1 MSLSRRDFM
10 KVVSSTAVA
19 TGLIGCGSDDNE
31 SVAVSFVHG
40 VASGDPTQT
49 QVIIWT
55 RVTTAASYVDVSW
68 QVASDMEFLNVVQSG
83 IFTTD
88 TGRDFTV
95 KVDVQNLNANSQYYY
110 RFMVGEMMSEVGQ
123 TQTLPEDGVEK
134 ASMAVVSCANY
145 PAGYFHVYREILN
158 QHEQSPFDVVLHLG
172 DYIYEYGAGGYAS
185 EDAAA
190 LGREPSKGTEC
201 ITLDDY
207 RKRYAQYRQDADL
220 QALHAKL
227 PMIAVW
233 DDHELANDTWKNG
246 AENHQDDEGSFI
258 DRRAAA
264 AAAWTEWLPVR
275 ENTFSNMLIYRQF
288 SFGNLVNLMMLDTRL
303 VGRDKP
309 LDYFSLSAPTME
321 AIGGLV
327 AQSRSAPTMEAIG
340 GLVAQSRSADRELL
354 GTEQL
359 AWLMN
364 EFNTHDAKW
373 NVLGQQV
380 LMSRME
386 LPSSVMTAMF
396 QLFTSTEE
404 KKTEALLAVNTAITG
419 YLADP
424 SADPISLPYN
434 LDAWDGYYV
443 EREKVYQLAKAS
455 SGNFVCLAGDTHNA
469 WASELKDVSNNPI
482 GVEFATS
489 SVSSPGLEEYL
500 ALDPVAIA
508 QMEYTLPHLV
518 SELQWADI
526 KQRGFMRVTFTADA
540 AQSTWY
546 LVSTIKDKKYQVT
559 TKSASTTNGT
569 TLDII

>member
-83 IFTTD
+83 VFTTD

-110 RFMVGEMMSEVGQ
+110 RFIVGEMMSEVGQ

-190 LGREPSKGTEC
+190 LGREPSKGAEC

-288 SFGNLVNLMMLDTRL
+288 SFGSLVNLMMLDTRL

-327 AQSRSAPTMEAIG
+327 
-340 GLVAQSRSADRELL
+340 VQSRSADRELL

>member
-31 SVAVSFVHG
+31 SVAVSFEHG

-68 QVASDMEFLNVVQSG
+68 QVASDMEFSNVVQSG
-83 IFTTD
+83 VFTTD

-110 RFMVGEMMSEVGQ
+110 RFIVGEMMSEVGQ

-190 LGREPSKGTEC
+190 LGREPSKGAEC

-207 RKRYAQYRQDADL
+207 RKRYAQYRQDSDL

-327 AQSRSAPTMEAIG
+327 AQSRSA
-340 GLVAQSRSADRELL
+340 DRELL

-359 AWLMN
+359 AWLMK

-455 SGNFVCLAGDTHNA
+455 SSNFVCLAGDTHNA

-569 TLDII
+569 TFDII

>member
-31 SVAVSFVHG
+31 SVAVSFEHG

-68 QVASDMEFLNVVQSG
+68 QVASDMEFSNVVQSG
-83 IFTTD
+83 VFTTD

-288 SFGNLVNLMMLDTRL
+288 SFSNLVNLMMLDTRL

-309 LDYFSLSAPTME
+309 LDYFSL
-321 AIGGLV
+321 
-327 AQSRSAPTMEAIG
+327 SAPTMEAIG

>member
-31 SVAVSFVHG
+31 SVAVSFEHG

-68 QVASDMEFLNVVQSG
+68 QVASDIEFSNVVQSG
-83 IFTTD
+83 VFTTD

-327 AQSRSAPTMEAIG
+327 AQSRSA
-340 GLVAQSRSADRELL
+340 DRELL

-359 AWLMN
+359 AWLMK

>member
-1 MSLSRRDFM
+1 MSLSRRDFI
-10 KVVSSTAVA
+10 KAVSSGAVA
-19 TGLIGCGSDDNE
+19 TTLTACGSDD
-31 SVAVSFVHG
+31 SDATPTGSFEYG

-55 RVTTAASYVDVSW
+55 RVTTAASYVDVTW
-68 QVASDMEFLNVVQSG
+68 QVSRSEDFSTIEQSG
-83 IFTTD
+83 TFATD
-88 TGRDFTV
+88 TSRDFTV
-95 KVDVQNLNANSQYYY
+95 KVDVQNLNPSTQYYY
-110 RFMVGEMMSEVGQ
+110 RFMVGETTSIVGM
-123 TQTLPEDGVEK
+123 TQTLPEGSVDK

-145 PAGYFHVYREILN
+145 PAGFFNVYKEILK
-158 QHEQSPFDVVLHLG
+158 QHQTESFDVVLHLG

-185 EDAAA
+185 EDAAR

-207 RKRYAQYRQDADL
+207 RKRYAQYRQDQDL
-220 QALHAKL
+220 QALHAAL

-233 DDHELANDTWKNG
+233 DDHELANDAWKNG
-246 AENHQDDEGSFI
+246 AENHQDNEGSFV

-288 SFGNLVNLMMLDTRL
+288 SFGDLINLMMLDTRL
-303 VGRDKP
+303 VGRDQP
-309 LDYFSLSAPTME
+309 LDYFSLNAPTMD
-321 AIGGLV
+321 
-327 AQSRSAPTMEAIG
+327 AIG

-364 EFNTHDAKW
+364 AFNSQDAKW

-386 LPSSVMTAMF
+386 LPSSVMLAMF
-396 QLFTSTEE
+396 QLFNATDEQ
-404 KKTEALLAVNTAITG
+404 KMDALLAVNSAISN

-424 SADPISLPYN
+424 SSDTIKLPYN

-443 EREKVYQLAKAS
+443 ERERVYEIAKAS
-455 SGNFVCLAGDTHNA
+455 EGHFVCLAGDTHNA
-469 WASELKDVSNNPI
+469 WTSELKDVSNNPV

-500 ALDPVAIA
+500 ALEPVAIA

-518 SELQWADI
+518 SELQWTDI
-526 KQRGFMRVTFTADA
+526 KQRGFMRVTFTPEK

-546 LVSTIKDKKYQVT
+546 MLSSVKDKNYQVT
-559 TKSASTTNGT
+559 TKMASTTDGV
-569 TLDII
+569 TLALE

>member
-1 MSLSRRDFM
+1 MSLSRRDFI
-10 KVVSSTAVA
+10 KAVSSGAVA
-19 TGLIGCGSDDNE
+19 TTLTACGSDD
-31 SVAVSFVHG
+31 SDATPTGSFEYG

-55 RVTTAASYVDVSW
+55 RVTTAASYVDVTW
-68 QVASDMEFLNVVQSG
+68 QVSRSEDFSTVEQSG
-83 IFTTD
+83 TFTTD
-88 TGRDFTV
+88 TSRDFTV
-95 KVDVQNLNANSQYYY
+95 KVDVQNLNPSTQYYY
-110 RFMVGEMMSEVGQ
+110 RFMVGETTSIVGM
-123 TQTLPEDGVEK
+123 TQTLPEGSVDK

-145 PAGYFHVYREILN
+145 PAGYFNVYKEILK
-158 QHEQSPFDVVLHLG
+158 QHQTESFDVVLHLG

-185 EDAAA
+185 EDAAR

-207 RKRYAQYRQDADL
+207 RKRYAQYRQDQDL
-220 QALHAKL
+220 QALHAAL

-233 DDHELANDTWKNG
+233 DDHELANDAWKNG
-246 AENHQDDEGSFI
+246 AENHQDNEGSFV

-288 SFGNLVNLMMLDTRL
+288 SFGDLINLMMLDTRL
-303 VGRDKP
+303 VGRDQP
-309 LDYFSLSAPTME
+309 LDYFSLNAPTMD
-321 AIGGLV
+321 
-327 AQSRSAPTMEAIG
+327 AIG

-364 EFNTHDAKW
+364 AFNSQDAKW
-373 NVLGQQV
+373 NILGQQV

-386 LPSSVMTAMF
+386 LPSSVMLAMF
-396 QLFTSTEE
+396 QLFNATDEQ
-404 KKTEALLAVNTAITG
+404 KMDALLAVNSAISN

-424 SADPISLPYN
+424 SSDTIKLPYN

-443 EREKVYQLAKAS
+443 ERERVYEIAKAS
-455 SGNFVCLAGDTHNA
+455 EGHFVCLAGDTHNA
-469 WASELKDVSNNPI
+469 WTSELKDVSNNPV

-500 ALDPVAIA
+500 ALEPVAIA

-518 SELQWADI
+518 SELQWTDI
-526 KQRGFMRVTFTADA
+526 KQRGFMRVTFTPEK

-546 LVSTIKDKKYQVT
+546 MLSSVKDKNYQVT
-559 TKSASTTNGT
+559 TKMASTTDGV
-569 TLDII
+569 TLALE

>member
-1 MSLSRRDFM
+1 MSLSRRDFI
-10 KVVSSTAVA
+10 KAVSSGAVA
-19 TGLIGCGSDDNE
+19 TTLTACGSDD
-31 SVAVSFVHG
+31 SDATPTGSFEYG

-49 QVIIWT
+49 QVIIWS
-55 RVTTAASYVDVSW
+55 RVTTAASYVDVTW
-68 QVASDMEFLNVVQSG
+68 QVSRSEDFSTVEQSG
-83 IFTTD
+83 TFTTD
-88 TGRDFTV
+88 TSRDFTV
-95 KVDVQNLNANSQYYY
+95 KVDVQNLNPSTQYYY
-110 RFMVGEMMSEVGQ
+110 RFMVGETTSIVGM
-123 TQTLPEDGVEK
+123 TQTLPEGSVDK

-145 PAGYFHVYREILN
+145 PAGYFNVYKEILK
-158 QHEQSPFDVVLHLG
+158 QHQTESFDVVLHLG

-185 EDAAA
+185 EDAAR

-207 RKRYAQYRQDADL
+207 RKRYAQYRQDQDL
-220 QALHAKL
+220 QALHAAL

-233 DDHELANDTWKNG
+233 DDHELANDAWKNG
-246 AENHQDDEGSFI
+246 AENHQDNEGSFV

-288 SFGNLVNLMMLDTRL
+288 SFGDLINLMMLDTRL
-303 VGRDKP
+303 VGRDQP
-309 LDYFSLSAPTME
+309 LDYFSLNAPTMD
-321 AIGGLV
+321 
-327 AQSRSAPTMEAIG
+327 AIG

-364 EFNTHDAKW
+364 AFNSQDAKW

-386 LPSSVMTAMF
+386 LPSSVMLAMF
-396 QLFTSTEE
+396 QLFNATDEQ
-404 KKTEALLAVNTAITG
+404 KMDALLAVNSAISN

-424 SADPISLPYN
+424 SSDTIKLPYN

-443 EREKVYQLAKAS
+443 ERERVYEIAKAS
-455 SGNFVCLAGDTHNA
+455 EGHFVCLAGDTHNA
-469 WASELKDVSNNPI
+469 WTSELKDVSNNPV

-500 ALDPVAIA
+500 ALEPVAIA

-518 SELQWADI
+518 SELQWTDI
-526 KQRGFMRVTFTADA
+526 KQRGFMRVTFTPEK

-546 LVSTIKDKKYQVT
+546 MLSSVKDKNYQVT
-559 TKSASTTNGT
+559 TKMASTTDGV
-569 TLDII
+569 TLALE

>member
-1 MSLSRRDFM
+1 MSLSRRDFI
-10 KVVSSTAVA
+10 KVVSSGAVA
-19 TGLIGCGSDDNE
+19 TTLTACGSDDTNT
-31 SVAVSFVHG
+31 VTDASFEHG

-55 RVTTAASYVDVSW
+55 RVTTEASYVDVSW
-68 QVASDMEFLNVVQSG
+68 QVSATEDFSSIEQSG
-83 IFTTD
+83 TFATD
-88 TGRDFTV
+88 TSRDFTV
-95 KVDVQNLNANSQYYY
+95 KVDVQNLNPNTQYYY
-110 RFMVGEMMSEVGQ
+110 RFMVGEASSIVGI
-123 TQTLPEDGVEK
+123 TQTLPEGSVDK

-145 PAGYFHVYREILN
+145 PAGYFNVYKEILE
-158 QHEQSPFDVVLHLG
+158 QHQKASFDVVLHLG

-207 RKRYAQYRQDADL
+207 RKRYAQYRQDEDL
-220 QALHAKL
+220 QALHAAL
-227 PMIAVW
+227 PMIAIW
-233 DDHELANDTWKNG
+233 DDHELANDAWKEG
-246 AENHQDDEGSFI
+246 AENHQNNEGSFN

-275 ENTFSNMLIYRQF
+275 ENTFSSMLIYRQF
-288 SFGNLVNLMMLDTRL
+288 AFGDLINLMMLDTRL
-303 VGRDKP
+303 VGRDQP
-309 LDYFSLSAPTME
+309 LDYFSLDAPTME

-327 AQSRSAPTMEAIG
+327 AQSRSTE
-340 GLVAQSRSADRELL
+340 RELL

-364 EFNTHDAKW
+364 AFNQEAKW

-386 LPSSVMTAMF
+386 LPSSVMLAMF
-396 QLFTSTEE
+396 QLFTATDEQ
-404 KKTEALLAVNTAITG
+404 KMDALLAVNNALAS

-424 SADPISLPYN
+424 SSDTVKLPYN

-443 EREKVYQLAKAS
+443 ERERVYEIAKAS

-469 WASELKDVSNNPI
+469 WTSELKDVSNNPV

-500 ALDPVAIA
+500 ALEPVAIA
-508 QMEYTLPHLV
+508 QMEYTLPNLV
-518 SELQWADI
+518 SELQWTDI
-526 KQRGFMRVTFTADA
+526 KQRGFMRVTFTPEKAE
-540 AQSTWY
+540 STWY
-546 LVSTIKDKKYQVT
+546 MLSTIKDRNYQVT
-559 TKSASTTNGT
+559 KKVASTSDGL
-569 TLDII
+569 TLDIE

>member
-31 SVAVSFVHG
+31 SVAVSFEHG

-55 RVTTAASYVDVSW
+55 RVTTTASYVDVSW
-68 QVASDMEFLNVVQSG
+68 QVASDMEFSNVVQSG
-83 IFTTD
+83 VFTTD

-190 LGREPSKGTEC
+190 LGREPSKGAEC

-246 AENHQDDEGSFI
+246 AENHQDDDGSFI

-309 LDYFSLSAPTME
+309 LDYFSLS
-321 AIGGLV
+321 V
-327 AQSRSAPTMEAIG
+327 PTMEAIG

>member
-1 MSLSRRDFM
+1 MSLARRDFI
-10 KVVSSTAVA
+10 KAVSSGAVA
-19 TGLIGCGSDDNE
+19 TTLTACGSDDKNT
-31 SVAVSFVHG
+31 VTAASFEHG

-55 RVTTAASYVDVSW
+55 RVTTEASYVDVSW
-68 QVASDMEFLNVVQSG
+68 QVSATEDFSSIEQSG
-83 IFTTD
+83 TFATD
-88 TGRDFTV
+88 TSRDFTV
-95 KVDVQNLNANSQYYY
+95 KVDVQNLNPNTQYYY
-110 RFMVGEMMSEVGQ
+110 RFMVGEASSIVGI
-123 TQTLPEDGVEK
+123 TQTLPEGSVDK

-145 PAGYFHVYREILN
+145 PAGYFNVYKEILE
-158 QHEQSPFDVVLHLG
+158 QHQKASFDVVLHLG

-207 RKRYAQYRQDADL
+207 RKRYAQYRQDQDL
-220 QALHAKL
+220 QALHAAL
-227 PMIAVW
+227 PMIAIW
-233 DDHELANDTWKNG
+233 DDHELANDAWKEG
-246 AENHQDDEGSFI
+246 AENHHNSEGSFN

-288 SFGNLVNLMMLDTRL
+288 AFGDLINLMMLDTRL
-303 VGRDKP
+303 VGRDQP
-309 LDYFSLSAPTME
+309 LDYFSLDAPTME

-327 AQSRSAPTMEAIG
+327 AQSRSTE
-340 GLVAQSRSADRELL
+340 RELL

-364 EFNTHDAKW
+364 AFNQEAKW

-386 LPSSVMTAMF
+386 LPSSVMLAMF
-396 QLFTSTEE
+396 QLFTATDEQ
-404 KKTEALLAVNTAITG
+404 KMDALLAVNNAIAS

-424 SADPISLPYN
+424 SSDTVKLPYN

-443 EREKVYQLAKAS
+443 ERERVYEVAKAS

-469 WASELKDVSNNPI
+469 WTSELKDVSNNPV

-500 ALDPVAIA
+500 ALEPVAIA
-508 QMEYTLPHLV
+508 QMEYTLPNLV
-518 SELQWADI
+518 SELQWTDI
-526 KQRGFMRVTFTADA
+526 KQRGFMRVTFTPEKAE
-540 AQSTWY
+540 STWY
-546 LVSTIKDKKYQVT
+546 MLSTIKDRNYQIT
-559 TKSASTTNGT
+559 TKVASTSDGL
-569 TLDII
+569 TLDIE

>member
-31 SVAVSFVHG
+31 SVAVSFEHG

-68 QVASDMEFLNVVQSG
+68 QVASDMEFSNVVQSG
-83 IFTTD
+83 VFTTD

-110 RFMVGEMMSEVGQ
+110 RFIVGEMMSEVGQ

-327 AQSRSAPTMEAIG
+327 AQSRSAG
-340 GLVAQSRSADRELL
+340 RELL

-443 EREKVYQLAKAS
+443 EREKVYQLVKAS

-518 SELQWADI
+518 SELKWADI

>member
-1 MSLSRRDFM
+1 MSLSRRDFI
-10 KVVSSTAVA
+10 KVVSSGAVA
-19 TGLIGCGSDDNE
+19 TTLTACGSDDTNT
-31 SVAVSFVHG
+31 VTDASFEHG

-55 RVTTAASYVDVSW
+55 RVTTEASYVDVSW
-68 QVASDMEFLNVVQSG
+68 QVSATEDFSSIEQSG
-83 IFTTD
+83 TFATD
-88 TGRDFTV
+88 TSRDFTV
-95 KVDVQNLNANSQYYY
+95 KVDVQNLNPNTQYYY
-110 RFMVGEMMSEVGQ
+110 RFMVGEASSIVGI
-123 TQTLPEDGVEK
+123 TQTLPEGSVDK

-145 PAGYFHVYREILN
+145 PAGYFNVYKEILE
-158 QHEQSPFDVVLHLG
+158 QHQKASFDVVLHLG

-207 RKRYAQYRQDADL
+207 RKRYAQYRQDEDL
-220 QALHAKL
+220 QALHAAL
-227 PMIAVW
+227 SMIAIW
-233 DDHELANDTWKNG
+233 DDHELANDAWKEG
-246 AENHQDDEGSFI
+246 AENHHNSEGSFN

-275 ENTFSNMLIYRQF
+275 ENTFSSMLIYRQF
-288 SFGNLVNLMMLDTRL
+288 AFGDLINLMMLDTRL
-303 VGRDKP
+303 VGRDQP
-309 LDYFSLSAPTME
+309 LDYFSLDAPTME

-327 AQSRSAPTMEAIG
+327 AQSRSTE
-340 GLVAQSRSADRELL
+340 RELL

-364 EFNTHDAKW
+364 AFNQEAKW

-386 LPSSVMTAMF
+386 LPSSVMLAMF
-396 QLFTSTEE
+396 QLFTATDEQ
-404 KKTEALLAVNTAITG
+404 KMDALLAVNNAIAS

-424 SADPISLPYN
+424 SSDTVKLPYN

-443 EREKVYQLAKAS
+443 ERERVYEIVKAS

-469 WASELKDVSNNPI
+469 WTSELKDVSNNPV

-500 ALDPVAIA
+500 ALEPVAIA
-508 QMEYTLPHLV
+508 QMEYTLPNLV
-518 SELQWADI
+518 SELQWTDI
-526 KQRGFMRVTFTADA
+526 KQRGFMRVTFTPEKAE
-540 AQSTWY
+540 STWY
-546 LVSTIKDKKYQVT
+546 MLSTIKDRNYQVT
-559 TKSASTTNGT
+559 KKVASTSDGL
-569 TLDII
+569 TLDIE

>member
-31 SVAVSFVHG
+31 SVAVSFEHG

-55 RVTTAASYVDVSW
+55 RVTIAASYVDVSW
-68 QVASDMEFLNVVQSG
+68 QVASDMEFSNVVQSG
-83 IFTTD
+83 VFTTD

-327 AQSRSAPTMEAIG
+327 AQSRSA
-340 GLVAQSRSADRELL
+340 DRELL

>member
-1 MSLSRRDFM
+1 MSLSRRDFI
-10 KVVSSTAVA
+10 KAVSSGAVA
-19 TGLIGCGSDDNE
+19 TTLTACGSDD
-31 SVAVSFVHG
+31 SDATPTGSFEYG

-55 RVTTAASYVDVSW
+55 RVTTAASYVDVTW
-68 QVASDMEFLNVVQSG
+68 QVSRAEDFSTVEQSG
-83 IFTTD
+83 TFTTD
-88 TGRDFTV
+88 TSRDFTV
-95 KVDVQNLNANSQYYY
+95 KVDVQNLNPSTQYYY
-110 RFMVGEMMSEVGQ
+110 RFMVGETTSIVGM
-123 TQTLPEDGVEK
+123 TQTLPEGSVDK

-145 PAGYFHVYREILN
+145 PAGYFNVYKEILK
-158 QHEQSPFDVVLHLG
+158 QHQTESFDVVLHLG

-185 EDAAA
+185 EDAAR

-207 RKRYAQYRQDADL
+207 RKRYAQYRQDQDL
-220 QALHAKL
+220 QALHAAL

-233 DDHELANDTWKNG
+233 DDHELANDAWKNG
-246 AENHQDDEGSFI
+246 AENHQNNEGSFV

-288 SFGNLVNLMMLDTRL
+288 SFGDLINLMMLDTRL
-303 VGRDKP
+303 VGRDQP
-309 LDYFSLSAPTME
+309 LDYFSLNAPTMD
-321 AIGGLV
+321 
-327 AQSRSAPTMEAIG
+327 SIG

-364 EFNTHDAKW
+364 AFNSQDAKW

-386 LPSSVMTAMF
+386 LPSSVMLAMF
-396 QLFTSTEE
+396 QLFNATDEQ
-404 KKTEALLAVNTAITG
+404 KMDALLAVNSAISN

-424 SADPISLPYN
+424 SSDTIKLPYN

-443 EREKVYQLAKAS
+443 ERERVYEIAKAS
-455 SGNFVCLAGDTHNA
+455 EGHFVCLAGDTHNA
-469 WASELKDVSNNPI
+469 WTSELKDVSNNPV

-500 ALDPVAIA
+500 ALEPVAIA

-518 SELQWADI
+518 SELQWTDI
-526 KQRGFMRVTFTADA
+526 KQRGFMRVTFTPEK

-546 LVSTIKDKKYQVT
+546 MLSSVKDKNYQVT
-559 TKSASTTNGT
+559 TKMASTTDGV
-569 TLDII
+569 TLALE

>member
-1 MSLSRRDFM
+1 MSLSRRDFI
-10 KVVSSTAVA
+10 KAVSSGAVA
-19 TGLIGCGSDDNE
+19 TTLTACGSDD
-31 SVAVSFVHG
+31 SDATPTGSFEYG

-49 QVIIWT
+49 QVIIWS
-55 RVTTAASYVDVSW
+55 RVTTAASYVDVTW
-68 QVASDMEFLNVVQSG
+68 QVSRSEDFSTVEQSG
-83 IFTTD
+83 TFTTD
-88 TGRDFTV
+88 TSRDFTV
-95 KVDVQNLNANSQYYY
+95 KVDVQNLNPSTQYYY
-110 RFMVGEMMSEVGQ
+110 RFMVGETTSIVGM
-123 TQTLPEDGVEK
+123 TQTLPEGSVDK

-145 PAGYFHVYREILN
+145 PAGYFNVYKEILK
-158 QHEQSPFDVVLHLG
+158 QHQTESFDVVLHLG

-185 EDAAA
+185 EDAAR

-207 RKRYAQYRQDADL
+207 RKRYAQYRQDQDL
-220 QALHAKL
+220 QALHAAL
-227 PMIAVW
+227 PMIVVW
-233 DDHELANDTWKNG
+233 DDHELANDAWKNG
-246 AENHQDDEGSFI
+246 AENHQDNEGSFV

-288 SFGNLVNLMMLDTRL
+288 SFGDLINLMMLDTRL
-303 VGRDKP
+303 VGRDQP
-309 LDYFSLSAPTME
+309 LDYFSLSAPTMD
-321 AIGGLV
+321 
-327 AQSRSAPTMEAIG
+327 AIG

-364 EFNTHDAKW
+364 AFNSQDAKW
-373 NVLGQQV
+373 NILGQQV

-386 LPSSVMTAMF
+386 LPSSVMLAMF
-396 QLFTSTEE
+396 QLFNATDEQ
-404 KKTEALLAVNTAITG
+404 KMDALLAVNSAISN

-424 SADPISLPYN
+424 SSDTIKLPYN

-443 EREKVYQLAKAS
+443 ERERVYEIAKAS
-455 SGNFVCLAGDTHNA
+455 EGHFVCLAGDTHNA
-469 WASELKDVSNNPI
+469 WTSELKDVSNNPV

-500 ALDPVAIA
+500 ALEPVAIA

-518 SELQWADI
+518 SELQWTDI
-526 KQRGFMRVTFTADA
+526 KQRGFMRVTFTPEK

-546 LVSTIKDKKYQVT
+546 MLSSVKDKNYQVT
-559 TKSASTTNGT
+559 TKVASTTDGI
-569 TLDII
+569 TLALE

>member
-31 SVAVSFVHG
+31 SVAVSFEHG

-68 QVASDMEFLNVVQSG
+68 QVTSDMEFLNVVQSG
-83 IFTTD
+83 VFTTD

-110 RFMVGEMMSEVGQ
+110 RFIVGEMMSEVGQ

-172 DYIYEYGAGGYAS
+172 DYIYEYGTGGYAS

-190 LGREPSKGTEC
+190 LGREPSKGAEC

-309 LDYFSLSAPTME
+309 LDYFSL
-321 AIGGLV
+321 
-327 AQSRSAPTMEAIG
+327 SAPTMEAIG

-489 SVSSPGLEEYL
+489 SVSSPGLEKYL

-546 LVSTIKDKKYQVT
+546 LVSTIKDKKYQVR

>member
-31 SVAVSFVHG
+31 SVAVSFEHG

-68 QVASDMEFLNVVQSG
+68 QVASDMEFSNVVQSG
-83 IFTTD
+83 VFTTD

-309 LDYFSLSAPTME
+309 LDYFSLN
-321 AIGGLV
+321 
-327 AQSRSAPTMEAIG
+327 APTMEAIG

-364 EFNTHDAKW
+364 EFNTHNAKW

>member
-31 SVAVSFVHG
+31 SVAVSFEHG

-68 QVASDMEFLNVVQSG
+68 QVASDMEFSNVVQSG
-83 IFTTD
+83 VFTTD

-327 AQSRSAPTMEAIG
+327 AQSRSA
-340 GLVAQSRSADRELL
+340 DRELL

-359 AWLMN
+359 AWLMK

-526 KQRGFMRVTFTADA
+526 KQRGFMRVTFTAEA

>member
-31 SVAVSFVHG
+31 SVAVSFEHG

-55 RVTTAASYVDVSW
+55 RVTTAASYVDVTW
-68 QVASDMEFLNVVQSG
+68 QVASDMEFSNVVQSG
-83 IFTTD
+83 VFTTD

-246 AENHQDDEGSFI
+246 AENHQDDEGRFI

-275 ENTFSNMLIYRQF
+275 ENTISNMLIYRQF

-309 LDYFSLSAPTME
+309 LDYFSL
-321 AIGGLV
+321 
-327 AQSRSAPTMEAIG
+327 SAPTMEAIG

-443 EREKVYQLAKAS
+443 EREKVYQLVKAS

-546 LVSTIKDKKYQVT
+546 LVSTIKDKKYQVR

>member
-31 SVAVSFVHG
+31 SVAVSFEHG

-68 QVASDMEFLNVVQSG
+68 QVASDMEFSNVVQSG
-83 IFTTD
+83 VFTTD

-110 RFMVGEMMSEVGQ
+110 RFIVGEMMSEVGQ

-190 LGREPSKGTEC
+190 LGREPSKGAEC

-327 AQSRSAPTMEAIG
+327 AQSRSA
-340 GLVAQSRSADRELL
+340 DRELL

-359 AWLMN
+359 AWLMK

-508 QMEYTLPHLV
+508 QMEYTSPHLV

-526 KQRGFMRVTFTADA
+526 KQRGFMRVTFTADV

>member
-1 MSLSRRDFM
+1 MSLSRRDFI
-10 KVVSSTAVA
+10 KAVSSGAVA
-19 TGLIGCGSDDNE
+19 TTLTACGSDD
-31 SVAVSFVHG
+31 SDATPTGSFEYG

-55 RVTTAASYVDVSW
+55 RVTTAASYVEVTW
-68 QVASDMEFLNVVQSG
+68 QVSRSEDFSTIEQSG
-83 IFTTD
+83 TFATD
-88 TGRDFTV
+88 TSRDFTV
-95 KVDVQNLNANSQYYY
+95 KVDVQNLNPSTQYYY
-110 RFMVGEMMSEVGQ
+110 RFMVGETTSIVGM
-123 TQTLPEDGVEK
+123 TQTLPEGSVDK

-145 PAGYFHVYREILN
+145 PAGYFNVYKEILK
-158 QHEQSPFDVVLHLG
+158 QHQTESFDVVLHLG

-185 EDAAA
+185 EDAAR

-207 RKRYAQYRQDADL
+207 RKRYAQYRQDQDL
-220 QALHAKL
+220 QALHAAL

-233 DDHELANDTWKNG
+233 DDHELANDAWKNG
-246 AENHQDDEGSFI
+246 AENHQDNEGSFV

-288 SFGNLVNLMMLDTRL
+288 SFGDLINLMMLDTRL
-303 VGRDKP
+303 VGRDQP
-309 LDYFSLSAPTME
+309 LDYFSLNAPTMD
-321 AIGGLV
+321 
-327 AQSRSAPTMEAIG
+327 AIG

-364 EFNTHDAKW
+364 AFNSQDAKW

-386 LPSSVMTAMF
+386 LPNSVMLAMF
-396 QLFTSTEE
+396 QLFNATDEQ
-404 KKTEALLAVNTAITG
+404 KMDALLTVNSAISN

-424 SADPISLPYN
+424 SSDTIKLPYN

-443 EREKVYQLAKAS
+443 ERERVYEIAKAS
-455 SGNFVCLAGDTHNA
+455 EGHFVCLAGDTHNA
-469 WASELKDVSNNPI
+469 WTSELKDVSNNPV

-500 ALDPVAIA
+500 ALEPVAIA

-518 SELQWADI
+518 SELQWTDI
-526 KQRGFMRVTFTADA
+526 KQRGFMRVTFTPEK

-546 LVSTIKDKKYQVT
+546 MLSSVKDKNYQVT
-559 TKSASTTNGT
+559 TKMASTTDGI
-569 TLDII
+569 TLALE

>member
-31 SVAVSFVHG
+31 SVAVSFEHG

-68 QVASDMEFLNVVQSG
+68 QVASDMEFSNVVQSG
-83 IFTTD
+83 VFTTD

-190 LGREPSKGTEC
+190 LGREPSKGAEC

-288 SFGNLVNLMMLDTRL
+288 SFGSLVNLMMLDTRL

-327 AQSRSAPTMEAIG
+327 
-340 GLVAQSRSADRELL
+340 VQSRSADRELL

-359 AWLMN
+359 AWLMK

>member
-31 SVAVSFVHG
+31 SVAVSFEHG

-68 QVASDMEFLNVVQSG
+68 QVASDMEFSNVVQSG
-83 IFTTD
+83 VFTTD

-246 AENHQDDEGSFI
+246 AENHQDDEGRFI

-327 AQSRSAPTMEAIG
+327 AQSRSA
-340 GLVAQSRSADRELL
+340 DRELL

-359 AWLMN
+359 AWLMK

>member
-31 SVAVSFVHG
+31 SVAVSFEHG

-55 RVTTAASYVDVSW
+55 RVTTAASYVDVTW
-68 QVASDMEFLNVVQSG
+68 QVASDVEFSNVVQSG
-83 IFTTD
+83 VFTTD

-172 DYIYEYGAGGYAS
+172 DYIYEYGTGGYAS

-190 LGREPSKGTEC
+190 LGREPSKGAEC

-327 AQSRSAPTMEAIG
+327 AQSRSA
-340 GLVAQSRSADRELL
+340 DRELL

-359 AWLMN
+359 AWLMK

>member
-1 MSLSRRDFM
+1 MSLSRRDFI
-10 KVVSSTAVA
+10 KVVSSGAVA
-19 TGLIGCGSDDNE
+19 TTLTACGSDDKNT
-31 SVAVSFVHG
+31 VTAASFEHG

-55 RVTTAASYVDVSW
+55 RVTAEASYVDVSW
-68 QVASDMEFLNVVQSG
+68 QVSATEDFSSIEQSG
-83 IFTTD
+83 TFTTD
-88 TGRDFTV
+88 TSRDFTV
-95 KVDVQNLNANSQYYY
+95 KVDVQNLNPNTQYYY
-110 RFMVGEMMSEVGQ
+110 RFMVGEASSIVGI
-123 TQTLPEDGVEK
+123 TQTLPEGSVDK

-145 PAGYFHVYREILN
+145 PAGYFNVYKEILE
-158 QHEQSPFDVVLHLG
+158 QHQKASFDVVLHLG

-207 RKRYAQYRQDADL
+207 RKRYAQYRQDEDL
-220 QALHAKL
+220 QALHAAL
-227 PMIAVW
+227 PMIAIW
-233 DDHELANDTWKNG
+233 DDHELANDAWKEG
-246 AENHQDDEGSFI
+246 AENHHNSEGSFN

-288 SFGNLVNLMMLDTRL
+288 AFGDLINLMMLDTRL
-303 VGRDKP
+303 VGRDQP
-309 LDYFSLSAPTME
+309 LDYFSLDAPTME

-327 AQSRSAPTMEAIG
+327 AQSRSTE
-340 GLVAQSRSADRELL
+340 RELL

-364 EFNTHDAKW
+364 AFNQEAKW

-386 LPSSVMTAMF
+386 LPSSVMLAMF
-396 QLFTSTEE
+396 QLFTATD
-404 KKTEALLAVNTAITG
+404 KQKMDALLAVNNAIAS

-424 SADPISLPYN
+424 SSDTVKLPYN

-443 EREKVYQLAKAS
+443 ERERVYEIVKVS

-469 WASELKDVSNNPI
+469 WTSELKDVSNNPV

-500 ALDPVAIA
+500 ALEPVAIA
-508 QMEYTLPHLV
+508 QMEYTLPNLV
-518 SELQWADI
+518 SELQWTDI
-526 KQRGFMRVTFTADA
+526 KQRGFMRVTFTPEKAE
-540 AQSTWY
+540 STWY
-546 LVSTIKDKKYQVT
+546 MLSTIKDRNYQVT
-559 TKSASTTNGT
+559 TKVASTSDGV
-569 TLDII
+569 TLDIE

>member
-31 SVAVSFVHG
+31 SVAVSFEHG

-68 QVASDMEFLNVVQSG
+68 QVASDMEFSNVVQSG
-83 IFTTD
+83 VFTTD

-110 RFMVGEMMSEVGQ
+110 RFIVGEMMSEVGQ

-327 AQSRSAPTMEAIG
+327 AQSRSA
-340 GLVAQSRSADRELL
+340 DRELL

-443 EREKVYQLAKAS
+443 ERETVYQLAKAS

-518 SELQWADI
+518 SELKWADI

>member
-1 MSLSRRDFM
+1 MSLSRRDFI
-10 KVVSSTAVA
+10 KPSLQEPLQQHLPPVVAMIAMRLPRDHSNTVWY
-19 TGLIGCGSDDNE
+19 
-31 SVAVSFVHG
+31 
-40 VASGDPTQT
+40 SGDPTQT

-55 RVTTAASYVDVSW
+55 RVTTAASYVDVTW
-68 QVASDMEFLNVVQSG
+68 QVSRAEDFSTVEQSG
-83 IFTTD
+83 TFTTD
-88 TGRDFTV
+88 TSRDFTV
-95 KVDVQNLNANSQYYY
+95 KVDVQNLNPSTQYYY
-110 RFMVGEMMSEVGQ
+110 RFMVGETTSIVGM
-123 TQTLPEDGVEK
+123 TQTLPEGSVDK

-145 PAGYFHVYREILN
+145 PAGYFNVYKEILK
-158 QHEQSPFDVVLHLG
+158 QHQTESFDVVLHLG

-185 EDAAA
+185 EDAAR

-207 RKRYAQYRQDADL
+207 RKRYAQYRQDQDL
-220 QALHAKL
+220 QALHAAL

-233 DDHELANDTWKNG
+233 DDHELANDAWKNG
-246 AENHQDDEGSFI
+246 AENHQNNEGSFV

-288 SFGNLVNLMMLDTRL
+288 SFGDLINLMMLDTRL
-303 VGRDKP
+303 VGRDQP
-309 LDYFSLSAPTME
+309 LDYFSLNAPTMD
-321 AIGGLV
+321 
-327 AQSRSAPTMEAIG
+327 AIG

-364 EFNTHDAKW
+364 AFNSQDAKW

-386 LPSSVMTAMF
+386 LPSSVMLAMF
-396 QLFTSTEE
+396 QLFNATDEQ
-404 KKTEALLAVNTAITG
+404 KMDALLAVNSAISN

-424 SADPISLPYN
+424 SSDTIKLPYN

-443 EREKVYQLAKAS
+443 ERERVYEIAKAS
-455 SGNFVCLAGDTHNA
+455 EGHFVCLAGDTHNA
-469 WASELKDVSNNPI
+469 CTSELKDVSNNPV

-500 ALDPVAIA
+500 ALEPVAIA

-518 SELQWADI
+518 SELQWTDI
-526 KQRGFMRVTFTADA
+526 KQRGFMRVTFTPEKRNLLGTC
-540 AQSTWY
+540 S
-546 LVSTIKDKKYQVT
+546 LVLKIKT
-559 TKSASTTNGT
+559 TK
-569 TLDII
+569 

>member
-68 QVASDMEFLNVVQSG
+68 QVASDMEFSNVVQSG
-83 IFTTD
+83 VFTTD

-110 RFMVGEMMSEVGQ
+110 RFIVGEMMSEVGQ

-172 DYIYEYGAGGYAS
+172 DYIYEYGTGGYAS

-190 LGREPSKGTEC
+190 LGREPSKGAEC

-309 LDYFSLSAPTME
+309 LDYFSLSAPT
-321 AIGGLV
+321 I
-327 AQSRSAPTMEAIG
+327 EAIG

>member
-1 MSLSRRDFM
+1 MSLSRRDFI
-10 KVVSSTAVA
+10 KAVSSGAVA
-19 TGLIGCGSDDNE
+19 TTLTACGSDD
-31 SVAVSFVHG
+31 SDATPTGSFEYG

-55 RVTTAASYVDVSW
+55 RVTTAASYVEVTW
-68 QVASDMEFLNVVQSG
+68 QVSRSEDFSTIEQSG
-83 IFTTD
+83 TFATD
-88 TGRDFTV
+88 TSRDFTV
-95 KVDVQNLNANSQYYY
+95 KVDVQNLNPSTQYYY
-110 RFMVGEMMSEVGQ
+110 RFMVGETTSIVGM
-123 TQTLPEDGVEK
+123 TQTLPEGSVDK

-145 PAGYFHVYREILN
+145 PAGYFNVYKEILK
-158 QHEQSPFDVVLHLG
+158 QHQTESFDVVLHLG

-185 EDAAA
+185 EDAAR

-207 RKRYAQYRQDADL
+207 RKRYAQYRQDQDL
-220 QALHAKL
+220 QALHAAL

-233 DDHELANDTWKNG
+233 DDHELANDAWKNG
-246 AENHQDDEGSFI
+246 AENHQDNEGSFV

-288 SFGNLVNLMMLDTRL
+288 SFGDLINLMMLDTRL
-303 VGRDKP
+303 VGRDQP
-309 LDYFSLSAPTME
+309 LDYFSLNAPTMD
-321 AIGGLV
+321 
-327 AQSRSAPTMEAIG
+327 AIG

-364 EFNTHDAKW
+364 AFNSQDAKW

-386 LPSSVMTAMF
+386 LPSSVMLAMF
-396 QLFTSTEE
+396 QLFNATDEQ
-404 KKTEALLAVNTAITG
+404 KMDALLTVNSAISN

-424 SADPISLPYN
+424 SSDTIKLPYN

-443 EREKVYQLAKAS
+443 ERERVYEIAKAS
-455 SGNFVCLAGDTHNA
+455 EGHFVCLAGDTHNA
-469 WASELKDVSNNPI
+469 WTSELKDVSNNPV

-500 ALDPVAIA
+500 ALEPVAIA

-518 SELQWADI
+518 SELQWTDI
-526 KQRGFMRVTFTADA
+526 KQRGFMRVTFTPEK

-546 LVSTIKDKKYQVT
+546 MLSSVKDKNYQVT
-559 TKSASTTNGT
+559 TKMASTTDGI
-569 TLDII
+569 TLALE

>member
-31 SVAVSFVHG
+31 SVAVSFEHG

-55 RVTTAASYVDVSW
+55 RVTTAVSYVDVSW
-68 QVASDMEFLNVVQSG
+68 QVASDMEFSNVVQSG
-83 IFTTD
+83 VFTTD

-110 RFMVGEMMSEVGQ
+110 RFIVGEMMSEVGQ

-190 LGREPSKGTEC
+190 LGREPSKGAEC

-309 LDYFSLSAPTME
+309 LDYFSLN
-321 AIGGLV
+321 
-327 AQSRSAPTMEAIG
+327 APTMEAIG

>member
-31 SVAVSFVHG
+31 SVAVSFEHG

-68 QVASDMEFLNVVQSG
+68 QVASDMEFSNVVQSG
-83 IFTTD
+83 VFTTD

-327 AQSRSAPTMEAIG
+327 AQSRN
-340 GLVAQSRSADRELL
+340 ADRELL

>member
-31 SVAVSFVHG
+31 SVAVSFEHG

-68 QVASDMEFLNVVQSG
+68 QVASDMEFSNVVQSG
-83 IFTTD
+83 VFTTD

-110 RFMVGEMMSEVGQ
+110 RFIVGEMMSEVGQ

-190 LGREPSKGTEC
+190 LGREPSKGAEC

-327 AQSRSAPTMEAIG
+327 AQSRSA
-340 GLVAQSRSADRELL
+340 DRELL

-359 AWLMN
+359 AWLMK

-526 KQRGFMRVTFTADA
+526 KQRGFMRVTFTADV

>member
-1 MSLSRRDFM
+1 MSLSRRDFI
-10 KVVSSTAVA
+10 KAVSSGAVA
-19 TGLIGCGSDDNE
+19 TTLTACGSDD
-31 SVAVSFVHG
+31 SDATPTGSFEYG

-55 RVTTAASYVDVSW
+55 RVTTAASYVDVTW
-68 QVASDMEFLNVVQSG
+68 QVSRSEDFSTVEQSG
-83 IFTTD
+83 TFTTD
-88 TGRDFTV
+88 TSRDFTV
-95 KVDVQNLNANSQYYY
+95 KVDVQNLNPSTQYYY
-110 RFMVGEMMSEVGQ
+110 RFMVGETTSIVGM
-123 TQTLPEDGVEK
+123 TQTLPEGSVDK

-145 PAGYFHVYREILN
+145 PAGYFNVYKEILK
-158 QHEQSPFDVVLHLG
+158 QHQTESFDVVLHLG
-172 DYIYEYGAGGYAS
+172 DYIYEYGTGGYAS
-185 EDAAA
+185 EDAAR

-207 RKRYAQYRQDADL
+207 RKRYAQYRQDQDL
-220 QALHAKL
+220 QALHAAL

-233 DDHELANDTWKNG
+233 DDHELANDAWKNG
-246 AENHQDDEGSFI
+246 AENHQDNEGSFV

-288 SFGNLVNLMMLDTRL
+288 SFGDLINLMMLDTRL
-303 VGRDKP
+303 VGRDQP
-309 LDYFSLSAPTME
+309 LDYFSLNAPTMD
-321 AIGGLV
+321 
-327 AQSRSAPTMEAIG
+327 AIG

-364 EFNTHDAKW
+364 AFNSQDAKW

-386 LPSSVMTAMF
+386 LPSSVMLAMF
-396 QLFTSTEE
+396 QLFNATDEQ
-404 KKTEALLAVNTAITG
+404 KMDALLTVNSAISN

-424 SADPISLPYN
+424 SSDTIKLPYN

-443 EREKVYQLAKAS
+443 ERERVYEIAKAS
-455 SGNFVCLAGDTHNA
+455 EGHFVCLAGDTHNA
-469 WASELKDVSNNPI
+469 WTSELKDVSNNPV

-500 ALDPVAIA
+500 ALEPVAIA

-518 SELQWADI
+518 SELQWTDI
-526 KQRGFMRVTFTADA
+526 KQRGFMRVTFTPEK

-546 LVSTIKDKKYQVT
+546 MLSSVKDKNYQVT
-559 TKSASTTNGT
+559 TKMASTTDGV
-569 TLDII
+569 TLALE

>member
-31 SVAVSFVHG
+31 SVAVSFEHG

-68 QVASDMEFLNVVQSG
+68 QVASDMEFSNVVQSG
-83 IFTTD
+83 VFTTD

-288 SFGNLVNLMMLDTRL
+288 SFGSLVNLMMLDTRL

-309 LDYFSLSAPTME
+309 LDYFSL
-321 AIGGLV
+321 
-327 AQSRSAPTMEAIG
+327 SAPTMEAIG

-500 ALDPVAIA
+500 ALDPVAIV

>member
-31 SVAVSFVHG
+31 SVAVSFEHG

-68 QVASDMEFLNVVQSG
+68 QVASDMEFSNVVQSG
-83 IFTTD
+83 VFTTD

-110 RFMVGEMMSEVGQ
+110 RFIVGEMMSEVGQ

-190 LGREPSKGTEC
+190 LGREPSKGAEC

-288 SFGNLVNLMMLDTRL
+288 SFGSLVNLMMLDTRL

-309 LDYFSLSAPTME
+309 LDYFSL
-321 AIGGLV
+321 
-327 AQSRSAPTMEAIG
+327 SAPTMEAIG

>member
-1 MSLSRRDFM
+1 MSLSRRDFI
-10 KVVSSTAVA
+10 KVVSSGAVA
-19 TGLIGCGSDDNE
+19 TTLTACGSDDKNT
-31 SVAVSFVHG
+31 VTAASFEHG

-55 RVTTAASYVDVSW
+55 RVTTEASYVDVSW
-68 QVASDMEFLNVVQSG
+68 QVSATEDFSSIEQSG
-83 IFTTD
+83 TFATD
-88 TGRDFTV
+88 TSRDFTV
-95 KVDVQNLNANSQYYY
+95 KVDVQNLNPNTQYYY
-110 RFMVGEMMSEVGQ
+110 RFMVGEASSIVGI
-123 TQTLPEDGVEK
+123 TQTLPEGSVDK

-145 PAGYFHVYREILN
+145 PAGYFNVYKEILE
-158 QHEQSPFDVVLHLG
+158 QHQKASFDVVLHLG

-207 RKRYAQYRQDADL
+207 RKRYAQYRQDQDL
-220 QALHAKL
+220 QALHAAL
-227 PMIAVW
+227 PMIAIW
-233 DDHELANDTWKNG
+233 DDHELANDAWKEG
-246 AENHQDDEGSFI
+246 AENHHNSEGSFN

-288 SFGNLVNLMMLDTRL
+288 AFGDLINLMMLDTRL
-303 VGRDKP
+303 VGRDQP
-309 LDYFSLSAPTME
+309 LDYFSLDAPTME

-327 AQSRSAPTMEAIG
+327 AQSRSTE
-340 GLVAQSRSADRELL
+340 RELL

-364 EFNTHDAKW
+364 AFNQEAKW

-386 LPSSVMTAMF
+386 LPSSVMLAMF
-396 QLFTSTEE
+396 QLFTATDEQ
-404 KKTEALLAVNTAITG
+404 KMDALLAVNNALAS

-424 SADPISLPYN
+424 SSDTVKLPYN

-443 EREKVYQLAKAS
+443 ERERVYEIAKAS

-469 WASELKDVSNNPI
+469 WTSELKDVSNNPV

-500 ALDPVAIA
+500 ALEPVAIA
-508 QMEYTLPHLV
+508 QMEYTLPNLV
-518 SELQWADI
+518 SELQWTDI
-526 KQRGFMRVTFTADA
+526 KQRGFMRVTFTPEKAE
-540 AQSTWY
+540 STWY
-546 LVSTIKDKKYQVT
+546 MLSTIKDRNYQVT
-559 TKSASTTNGT
+559 TKVASTSDGL
-569 TLDII
+569 TLDIE

>member
-31 SVAVSFVHG
+31 SVAVSFEHG

-55 RVTTAASYVDVSW
+55 RVTIAASYVDVSW
-68 QVASDMEFLNVVQSG
+68 QVASDMEFSNVVQSG
-83 IFTTD
+83 VFTTD

-327 AQSRSAPTMEAIG
+327 AQSRSA
-340 GLVAQSRSADRELL
+340 DRELL

-359 AWLMN
+359 AWLMK

-404 KKTEALLAVNTAITG
+404 KKTKALLAVNTAITG

>member
-1 MSLSRRDFM
+1 MSLSRRDFI
-10 KVVSSTAVA
+10 KAVSSGAVA
-19 TGLIGCGSDDNE
+19 TTLTACGSDD
-31 SVAVSFVHG
+31 SDATPTGSFEYG

-55 RVTTAASYVDVSW
+55 RVTTAASYVEVIW
-68 QVASDMEFLNVVQSG
+68 QVSRSEDFSTIEQSG
-83 IFTTD
+83 TFATD
-88 TGRDFTV
+88 TSRDFTV
-95 KVDVQNLNANSQYYY
+95 KVDVQNLNPSTQYYY
-110 RFMVGEMMSEVGQ
+110 RFMVGETTSIVGM
-123 TQTLPEDGVEK
+123 TQTLPEGSVDK

-145 PAGYFHVYREILN
+145 PAGYFNVYKEILK
-158 QHEQSPFDVVLHLG
+158 QHQTESFDVVLHLG

-185 EDAAA
+185 EDAAR

-207 RKRYAQYRQDADL
+207 RKRYAQYRQDQDL
-220 QALHAKL
+220 QALHAVL

-233 DDHELANDTWKNG
+233 DDHELANDAWKNG
-246 AENHQDDEGSFI
+246 AENHQDNEGSFV

-288 SFGNLVNLMMLDTRL
+288 SFGDLINLMMLDTRL
-303 VGRDKP
+303 VGRDQP
-309 LDYFSLSAPTME
+309 LDYFSLNAPTMD
-321 AIGGLV
+321 
-327 AQSRSAPTMEAIG
+327 AIG

-364 EFNTHDAKW
+364 AFNSQDAKW

-386 LPSSVMTAMF
+386 LPSSVMLAMF
-396 QLFTSTEE
+396 QLFNATDEQ
-404 KKTEALLAVNTAITG
+404 KMDALLTVNSAISN

-424 SADPISLPYN
+424 SSDTIKLPYN

-443 EREKVYQLAKAS
+443 ERERVYEIAKAS
-455 SGNFVCLAGDTHNA
+455 EGHFVCLAGDTHNA
-469 WASELKDVSNNPI
+469 WTSELKDVSNNPV

-500 ALDPVAIA
+500 TLEPVAIA

-518 SELQWADI
+518 SELQWTDI
-526 KQRGFMRVTFTADA
+526 KQRGFMRVTFTPEK

-546 LVSTIKDKKYQVT
+546 MLSSVKDKNYQVT
-559 TKSASTTNGT
+559 TKMASTTDGV
-569 TLDII
+569 TLALE